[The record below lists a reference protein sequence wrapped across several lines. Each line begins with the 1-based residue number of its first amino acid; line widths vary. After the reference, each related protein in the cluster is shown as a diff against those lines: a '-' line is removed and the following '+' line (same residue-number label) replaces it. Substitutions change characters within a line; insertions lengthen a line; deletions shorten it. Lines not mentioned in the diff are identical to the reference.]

1 MSTFSTKILDY
12 SRETSSFTVPIDP
25 AAVPAASALTALYNA
40 QANMTI
46 GTQDDGILNVKN
58 VNNSGSV
65 ATPANEYAQR
75 EMKYIVSFASNNTG
89 EQYSRELPCPDLT
102 LMAAGTDLLDLTNAT
117 VAAFVTAFEAVA
129 SIEEGLTPS
138 AVTVTSIKLVG
149 RNI

>member
-89 EQYSRELPCPDLT
+89 EQYTRELPCPDLT

>member
-12 SRETSSFTVPIDP
+12 SRETSSFTVPINP
-25 AAVPAASALTALYNA
+25 AAVPSAGDLTALYDA

-46 GTQDDGILNVKN
+46 GTQDDGILSVKN
-58 VNNSGSV
+58 VNDSGSV

-102 LMAAGTDLLDLTNAT
+102 LMAPGTDLLDLANAT

-138 AVTVTSIKLVG
+138 DVTVTSIKLVG

>member
-25 AAVPAASALTALYNA
+25 AAVPAASALTALYHA

-89 EQYSRELPCPDLT
+89 EQYTRELPCPDLT

>member
-12 SRETSSFTVPIDP
+12 SRETSSFRVPINP
-25 AAVPAASALTALYNA
+25 SAVPSAGDLTALYDA

-46 GTQDDGILNVKN
+46 GTQDDGVLSIQS
-58 VNNSGSV
+58 VNDSGSV
-65 ATPANEYAQR
+65 ATPANQYAQR

-129 SIEEGLTPS
+129 SIDEGGTPS
-138 AVTVTSIKLVG
+138 DVTVTSIRLVG